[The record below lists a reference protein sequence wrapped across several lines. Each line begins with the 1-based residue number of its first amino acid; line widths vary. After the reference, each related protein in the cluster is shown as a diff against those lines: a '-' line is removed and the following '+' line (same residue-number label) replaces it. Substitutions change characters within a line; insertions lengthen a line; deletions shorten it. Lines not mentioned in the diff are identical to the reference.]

1 MATATQPLPFLVRLV
16 SIDYYM
22 ARPAPK
28 VDVSYAP
35 LEGTA
40 VDQVPV
46 VRIFG
51 STPSGQKACVHLHKV
66 SHLRYRKI
74 SFAYLAAVPHLDTP
88 LP

>member
-1 MATATQPLPFLVRLV
+1 MVMTSPETQPFAVRLV
-16 SIDYYM
+16 AIDYYM
-22 ARPAPK
+22 AKPAPK

-40 VDQVPV
+40 IEQVPI

-66 SHLRYRKI
+66 AI
-74 SFAYLAAVPHLDTP
+74 ACC
-88 LP
+88 